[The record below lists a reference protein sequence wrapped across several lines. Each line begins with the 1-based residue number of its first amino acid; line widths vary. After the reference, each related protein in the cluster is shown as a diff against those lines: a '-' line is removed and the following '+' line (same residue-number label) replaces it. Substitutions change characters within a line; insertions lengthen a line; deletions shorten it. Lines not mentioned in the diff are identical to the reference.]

1 MSKKI
6 NYFARNFNDTR
17 VELINF
23 IKQYYPNLLSD
34 FNDSSIGSVFIDL
47 NAAVTDLLS
56 LHTDR
61 VFQETQ
67 IDYAKER
74 TSILSNART
83 FGLKIPGK
91 RPSVTVCDFSVIV
104 PVNGDTF
111 DIEYAPVLKKGVQ
124 VGGSGKVF
132 EVLDDID
139 FASPFTSGG
148 VPNRL
153 VIPNMNSNND
163 LISYTLT
170 KRELAINGLS
180 KVFKKVVNASDV
192 KPFLTLIL
200 PDSDVLSVESII
212 VMEGTDY
219 PSPPNNDTF
228 YDHSKR
234 WYEMDSLAEDK
245 IFIENNDIVSDN
257 PSIKPGKWVRVN
269 QKFIREYTDKGFTKI
284 TFGGGNQ
291 DISNIFN
298 ANDGLLKRIGDMI
311 NNLSLGIT
319 HKANTTIFVKYR
331 VGGGSSTNI
340 GSNVLKNIIL
350 SDVFV
355 NGSNTK
361 INASVRDS
369 LSVNNPIPCL
379 GGKDEPSI
387 NEIRNIV
394 KYNFSAQNRAVTLK
408 DYMSR
413 VALMPGNFGVPFKY
427 IVYEEQNKI
436 VVNVLGLDSNNKLTN
451 SSTSTLRDNISEYL
465 SDYRMINDYVKVR
478 NGKII
483 NIGVDVDIMIDKKV
497 PKMQIIS
504 EVISKVNNYF
514 DVNNFE
520 MGENV
525 YLSNLIEI
533 INNVNGVLNVVD
545 LKLYNKTGVG
555 YSNNEISQPFVNDET
570 KEIDLLGEYTLFADG
585 NSMFE
590 IKNNVKD
597 VRCRVK

>member
-74 TSILSNART
+74 SSILSNART

-111 DIEYAPVLKKGVQ
+111 DIEYAPVLKRGVQ

-170 KRELAINGLS
+170 KRELAINGMS

-192 KPFLTLIL
+192 KPFLSLIL
-200 PDSDVLSVESII
+200 PDSDVLSIESII

-219 PSPPNNDTF
+219 ASPPNNDTF
-228 YDHSKR
+228 YDHNKR
-234 WYEMDSLAEDK
+234 WYEMDSLSEDK

-355 NGSNTK
+355 NGSNAK

-394 KYNFSAQNRAVTLK
+394 KYNFSAQNRAVTIK

-427 IVYEEQNKI
+427 MVHEEQNKI
-436 VVNVLGLDSNNKLTN
+436 VVNVLGLDSNNKITN

-465 SDYRMINDYVKVR
+465 SDYRMINDYVQVR

-504 EVISKVNNYF
+504 EVISKVNDYF

-533 INNVNGVLNVVD
+533 INNVNGVLNVID
-545 LKLYNKTGVG
+545 LKLFNKTGVG

-597 VRCRVK
+597 IRCRVK

>member
-74 TSILSNART
+74 SSILSNART

-111 DIEYAPVLKKGVQ
+111 DIEYAPVLKRGVQ

-170 KRELAINGLS
+170 KRELAINGVS

-200 PDSDVLSVESII
+200 PDSDVLSIESII

-219 PSPPNNDTF
+219 ASPPNNDTF
-228 YDHSKR
+228 YDHNKR
-234 WYEMDSLAEDK
+234 WYEMDSLSEDK
-245 IFIENNDIVSDN
+245 IFVENNDIVSDN

-355 NGSNTK
+355 NGSNAK

-394 KYNFSAQNRAVTLK
+394 KYNFSAQNRAVTIK

-427 IVYEEQNKI
+427 MVHEEQNKI
-436 VVNVLGLDSNNKLTN
+436 VVNVLGLDSNNKITN

-465 SDYRMINDYVKVR
+465 SDYRMINDYVQVR

-533 INNVNGVLNVVD
+533 INNVNGVLNVID
-545 LKLYNKTGVG
+545 LKLFNKTGIG

-597 VRCRVK
+597 IRCRVK